1 MDTFH
6 KRLLLPT
13 LLLCLCVF
21 GAFQSP
27 NWAEVRSA
35 LHQTFTPDS
44 LLADTL
50 SESEA
55 LATASEEAQ
64 FSWEDLKDYIRA
76 HETLLTKPRACSGG
90 YMSIGYGH
98 VLTAKDKALYKGITA
113 AQADSL
119 LEHDLG
125 LARSWV
131 ESQLDL
137 APQELMAITHFC
149 YAFGSSK
156 LRKSTLFQ
164 KLKNGEPIEQELA
177 RWVHV
182 NGRPNAYLKKQR
194 EFEANLFYGRMPKP
208 LRPVEPLLDEQDG
221 MQEEQTQ
228 SQAAAE
234 DTEKADSL
242 ETTQAQMLD
251 NKH

>member
-13 LLLCLCVF
+13 LLLCVCIF
-21 GAFQSP
+21 GAFQTP

-35 LHQTFTPDS
+35 LRQSFTPDS
-44 LLADTL
+44 LSEDTL
-50 SESEA
+50 S
-55 LATASEEAQ
+55 ASANFTTTGEEAQ

-76 HETLLTKPRACSGG
+76 HETLLTKPRACAGG

-98 VLTAKDKALYKGITA
+98 VLTAKDKALLKGITE

-119 LEHDLG
+119 LAHDLN
-125 LARSWV
+125 LARAWV

-156 LRKSTLFQ
+156 LRKSTLFA
-164 KLKNGEPIEQELA
+164 KLKSGEPIEEELA

-182 NGRPNAYLKKQR
+182 NGRPSAYLKKQR
-194 EFEANLFYGRMPKP
+194 EFEANLFYGRISKP
-208 LRPVEPLLDEQDG
+208 VRPAPVPAQEKEGQVEN
-221 MQEEQTQ
+221 
-228 SQAAAE
+228 QAAPQDKE
-234 DTEKADSL
+234 DPKAAAQEATQHLVL
-242 ETTQAQMLD
+242 ETAHQ
-251 NKH
+251 